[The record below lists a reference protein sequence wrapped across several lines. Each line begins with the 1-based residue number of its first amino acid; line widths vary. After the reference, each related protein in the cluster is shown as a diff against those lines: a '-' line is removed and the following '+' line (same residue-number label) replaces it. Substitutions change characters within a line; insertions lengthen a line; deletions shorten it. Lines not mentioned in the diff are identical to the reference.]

1 MKANTPMNLALAC
14 ALALAGCAKSPITTA
29 ELVGGPMLEMRQ
41 AVDRNVADPSRQT
54 QLLALV
60 GELDGVLQAHSRDL
74 NTLSGDLSRLNADYD
89 ATREAFDTL
98 ASAFAQRSQV
108 RKERALDLHF
118 QMVALTSV
126 EEWSPISK
134 REVEAL
140 SGARTLLKN

>member
-1 MKANTPMNLALAC
+1 MKAITLTNLALAC
-14 ALALAGCAKSPITTA
+14 ALALAGCAKAPKTTA

-41 AVDRNVADPSRQT
+41 AVERNVVDPGRRA

-60 GELDGVLQAHSRDL
+60 GELDGVLQAHSKDL
-74 NTLSGDLSRLNADYD
+74 YALSNDLSRLNADYD

-98 ASAFAQRSQV
+98 ASTFAQRSQV

-126 EEWSPISK
+126 EEWNPISK